1 MEVTIPVQYMGD
13 VMGNLTGHR
22 GRILGM
28 DQVGTLQVL
37 KAEIPMA
44 EVAGYSTELKSMTGG
59 EGSFTLE
66 FARYD
71 PVPSHVQEE
80 IVARRKHQKEEEE

>member
-1 MEVTIPVQYMGD
+1 
-13 VMGNLTGHR
+13 
-22 GRILGM
+22 
-28 DQVGTLQVL
+28 
-37 KAEIPMA
+37 MA

-71 PVPSHVQEE
+71 PVPAHVQEE
-80 IVARRKHQKEEEE
+80 IVAKRKQQKEEEE